1 MAASRAAPALD
12 TDTERM
18 SVNDAAYCRQIV
30 RRHARTF
37 WLASHFLTPDK
48 RRSAF
53 ALYAFCRLAD
63 DLVDLAGKAS
73 PVATAM
79 RLATYRRDLHEA
91 LSGRPKGHVFRE
103 LHRAVQRHGVP
114 ASVLHEL
121 LEGIARD
128 CEPTRYATWPDLY
141 RYCEGVASTVGEMCT
156 YVFGVS
162 GGDDARRRAL
172 THARIL
178 GVAMQLTNILR
189 DVGEDARK
197 SRCYLPDEDLEA
209 HGLTREDVLA
219 GVRSTDPRWRAL
231 IAFEIA
237 RARSLYAAAKPGIAL
252 LAPDS
257 QRCASA
263 CAIGYS
269 EILGAIEAID
279 YDTFATRARLG
290 ARARA
295 AVAWNVWRTPIA
307 RDVPEKA
314 PVLRPHTEGAKITWA

>member
-1 MAASRAAPALD
+1 
-12 TDTERM
+12 M
-18 SVNDAAYCRQIV
+18 SVDDAAHCRQIV
-30 RRHARTF
+30 RTHARTF
-37 WLASHFLTPDK
+37 WLASHFLAPEK
-48 RRSAF
+48 RRSAY

-63 DLVDLAGKAS
+63 DLVDLAGQS
-73 PVATAM
+73 SSVMTAM
-79 RLATYRRDLHEA
+79 RLATYRRDLNEA
-91 LSGRPKGHVFRE
+91 LDGRPIGPVFRE
-103 LHRAVQRHGVP
+103 LHRAVRQHDVP
-114 ASVLHEL
+114 APVLHEL

-128 CEPTRYATWPDLY
+128 CEPARYATWPELY

-156 YVFGVS
+156 YVFGVH
-162 GGDDARRRAL
+162 GGDESRRRAL

-197 SRCYLPDEDLEA
+197 DRCYLPDEDLEA
-209 HGLTREDVLA
+209 HGLTREEVLA
-219 GVRSTDPRWRAL
+219 GLSPMDTRWRAL
-231 IAFEIA
+231 MTFQIA
-237 RARSLYAAAKPGIAL
+237 RARSLYAAATPGIAL

-257 QRCASA
+257 QRCANA

-269 EILGAIEAID
+269 GILGAIEEIG

-307 RDVPEKA
+307 RPSEKSS
-314 PVLRPHTEGAKITWA
+314 PIRPRGEGARVTWA